1 VKYYNVDEKDQR
13 RENREIAEKAIEERK
28 AV

>member
-13 RENREIAEKAIEERK
+13 RENREKAEEAILERNK
-28 AV
+28 V